1 MISSRKLVG
10 ISSGRGALSC
20 SGKLKGVPSG
30 NIPRAEVICT
40 FPRLNAFELTSRF
53 LMVKRDFPIVVH
65 DNDFAVENA
74 EVEET
79 FLLTK

>member
-1 MISSRKLVG
+1 
-10 ISSGRGALSC
+10 
-20 SGKLKGVPSG
+20 
-30 NIPRAEVICT
+30 
-40 FPRLNAFELTSRF
+40 
-53 LMVKRDFPIVVH
+53 MVKRDFPIVVH